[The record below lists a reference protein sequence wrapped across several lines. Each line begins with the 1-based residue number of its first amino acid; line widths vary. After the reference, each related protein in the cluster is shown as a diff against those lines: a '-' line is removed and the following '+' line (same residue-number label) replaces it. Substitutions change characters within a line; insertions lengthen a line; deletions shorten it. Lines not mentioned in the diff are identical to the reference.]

1 MFLGEVNQENIDP
14 YVVIEISERET
25 IASPST
31 TSTNSD
37 IPSPNRNDASL
48 SLIIK
53 ADLSSAKDNTKTR
66 RKRRNSAAEEES
78 TNKRQKKE
86 IQSDHKCPACDKIY
100 ARRDTLHTH
109 MEKMHKMSSRDI
121 KQHKEKQRRLK
132 HIQKMEKKGTPYSE
146 EYMKIY
152 LNQTI

>member
-1 MFLGEVNQENIDP
+1 MHSRTESHGNKNIYP
-14 YVVIEISERET
+14 LS
-25 IASPST
+25 ASNDSH
-31 TSTNSD
+31 NAD
-37 IPSPNRNDASL
+37 IPSPNSFNDASL

-53 ADLSSAKDNTKTR
+53 ADQSSAKDNTKTR

-109 MEKMHKMSSRDI
+109 MEKIHKMSSRDI

-132 HIQKMEKKGTPYSE
+132 HVQKMAENGTPYSE
-146 EYMKIY
+146 EYITIY
-152 LNQTI
+152 LSRT